1 MEGIIR
7 TALKEEVGDE
17 AAVDLRMNRKWIDR
31 AMEEKVGEKIT
42 LFGIKLTSVEIP
54 EVREV

>member
-17 AAVDLRMNRKWIDR
+17 AVIDLRMNGKWIDR
-31 AMEEKVGEKIT
+31 ALEEKVGEKIQ
-42 LFGIKLTSVEIP
+42 LFGLKLASVEIP